1 VSLLTVTDD
10 AACSYCEHEALRGGL
25 SVRIWTARSQQR
37 HISGCVESPATRLLL
52 PRPASILTIKFRVQ
66 SRQFEG
72 SAKSE
77 FSAVS
82 SEDPFDSASCTGCSR
97 KHPKKIAQR
106 LRELER
112 DGLIIRT
119 DLNGRL
125 RHVEY
130 ALSDSGGLAVMQF
143 NKP

>member
-1 VSLLTVTDD
+1 MMPPAPTVNMRRYA
-10 AACSYCEHEALRGGL
+10 AACQSG
-25 SVRIWTARSQQR
+25 IWTARSQQR

-52 PRPASILTIKFRVQ
+52 PRPAASILPIKFRIQ

-77 FSAVS
+77 SSAVS
-82 SEDPFDSASCTGCSR
+82 SEDPIDSASCTGCSR
-97 KHPKKIAQR
+97 KHAKKIAQR

-112 DGLIIRT
+112 DRLIIRT
-119 DLNGRL
+119 DLNDRL

-130 ALSDSGGLAVMQF
+130 ALSDCGGLR
-143 NKP
+143 